1 MPTTFNTTD
10 PKPGYVYDSAT
21 DTWFPLLGIA
31 PGSSVVRWRK
41 TAAGAETSVSGL
53 DDLGATLSY
62 NAGTEQVYL
71 NGVLLVRTEDYLATT
86 GTSIT
91 GLTALAASDVIE
103 VIAFNATNVQIT
115 DALLE
120 TDINAKGDL
129 IVGAAVDTAAILS
142 SGTNG
147 QVLSVNTATATG
159 LEWVTSDDAN
169 AIQNA
174 IVDAKGD
181 IITATAADTPARLAV
196 GADGTMLVADSSA
209 ATGLSYQNNFTAG
222 KNKIINGDFNVN
234 QRNFTTATAAAYGF
248 DRWRYEFSTGTNT
261 YSAQTFTLGAA
272 PVAGYEGKNFA
283 QMAISGQS
291 ATSAYNILGQRIED
305 VRTFAGQTVT
315 FSFWAKASSGTPSIG
330 LEITQVFGTGGSPS
344 AFVSTPLGSITTST
358 SWTRYSKTVAVPSIS
373 GKTIG
378 TDANSSFIEANL
390 WLSAGSD
397 HATRASSIGINNST
411 FQIWGVQV
419 EAGSTATAFQTAT
432 GTIQGELAACQR
444 YYYRQTAGTLYAI
457 FGTGYISTSTSANF
471 VFPFPVTMRTVAS
484 SAEAANVEVIDFSNG
499 TLAASSPS
507 LAVTELSPQV
517 GKIGFTIS
525 GGTAGRGANIRA
537 SNNAAAYVAFS
548 AEL

>member
-41 TAAGAETSVSGL
+41 TVSGGETSVSGL
-53 DDLGATLSY
+53 DDLSATLAY

-103 VIAFNATNVQIT
+103 VISFNATNVQIT

-129 IVGAAVDTAAILS
+129 IVGAAVDTAAILA

-174 IVDAKGD
+174 IVNAKGD
-181 IITATAADTPARLAV
+181 IVTATADNTPAILTV
-196 GADGTMLVADSSA
+196 GNNGDTLVADSGT
-209 ATGLSYQNNFTAG
+209 ATGLRYKEDYAAG
-222 KNKIINGDFNVN
+222 KNKIINGDFGIW
-234 QRNFTTATAAAYGF
+234 QRGTSFNLSSVTGYTA
-248 DRWRYEFSTGTNT
+248 DRWQVTWNGSGATRTISQQAFTPGT
-261 YSAQTFTLGAA
+261 A
-272 PVAGYEGKNFA
+272 PVAGYEGKFFYRYNQSVAGTSGSGNFFF
-283 QMAISGQS
+283 QP
-291 ATSAYNILGQRIED
+291 IED
-305 VRTFAGQTVT
+305 VQTFAGQTVT
-315 FSFWAKASSGTPSIG
+315 ASFWAKADASRSVPIALEQNFGSGGSGT
-330 LEITQVFGTGGSPS
+330 
-344 AFVSTPLGSITTST
+344 VSTSLGTASITTS
-358 SWTRYSKTVAVPSIS
+358 WTRFTFSVAVPSIS

-378 TDANSSFIEANL
+378 TSSYLNFLMTFPANTVQTI
-390 WLSAGSD
+390 D
-397 HATRASSIGINNST
+397 
-411 FQIWGVQV
+411 IWGVQLEESSV
-419 EAGSTATAFQTAT
+419 ATAFQTAT

-444 YYYRQTAGTLYAI
+444 YYRRWTTVGTYGVFGLGTAVSSTRIDTVFLLSPMRIAPTSIDYNSNVAFTADQSNIVTQSALTLSS
-457 FGTGYISTSTSANF
+457 GTGSGNTTL
-471 VFPFPVTMRTVAS
+471 
-484 SAEAANVEVIDFSNG
+484 DF
-499 TLAASSPS
+499 
-507 LAVTELSPQV
+507 
-517 GKIGFTIS
+517 
-525 GGTAGRGANIRA
+525 
-537 SNNAAAYVAFS
+537 AYVIATVSGATQFRPYIMLANANASAYIGFS